1 MRIEVVGKHLEITTP
16 IREYAENKCSKLP
29 RYYDGVQ
36 EIVVLLAKEA
46 KHDEFEVEIRV
57 DVEKHDDFVVKHRA
71 HDVYEGIDLAIDRMT
86 RQLTDFKE
94 RLKNSKH

>member
-1 MRIEVVGKHLEITTP
+1 MRIEVRGRHLEVTP
-16 IREYAENKCSKLP
+16 AIREYAESKCQKLP

-36 EIVVLLAKEA
+36 EIIVTLEKSPKHEEYQVEVLA
-46 KHDEFEVEIRV
+46 
-57 DVEKHDDFVVKHRA
+57 DVEKHEDFVVSVPCR
-71 HDVYEGIDLAIDRMT
+71 DVYEGIDLACDKMA

>member
-1 MRIEVVGKHLEITTP
+1 MRIEVRGRHLEVTP
-16 IREYAENKCSKLP
+16 AIREYAEAKCGKLP

-36 EIVVLLAKEA
+36 EIIVTLEKSA
-46 KHDEFEVEIRV
+46 KHDEFTVEVIV
-57 DVEKHDDFVVKHRA
+57 DVEKHDDFVARLTSK
-71 HDVYEGIDLAIDRMT
+71 DVYEAIDIATDKLT